1 MTKMAEYYDVEG
13 KGKVYA
19 KDEAQVREKYG
30 EDAKITPST
39 PPKTYAT
46 GKARSPTTP
55 AESIPGPESE
65 IDFKTY
71 SPVTS
76 IKEALIIPPGKERT
90 EALRK
95 SALEFQTYHAGK
107 TFTPS
112 EYFQEIT
119 EVKREASKGYSE
131 YQTML
136 ESIEPETSY
145 RWTDPTTGIESTMIG
160 RTLVGKLEKTYGGQ
174 FREQEQR
181 LQTAWSQARD
191 IPKGTIITKTPS
203 GYTLKL
209 RDTSLDWSKREIE
222 KIKTLRREGVEKLKS
237 PDIGRALVGGV
248 QKLGSE
254 VAMFGFTA
262 VSGFAALGKPAADV
276 AAKGMGVKTLP
287 VHYIS
292 AFDIAFEPIGWS
304 PKGSVDLI
312 KETGLSGWAGMAAS
326 ETLQVA
332 AMTQIFKPISTG
344 VKIGVKGLV
353 KRVPVVY
360 GKFTK
365 VFPEEKLVSSVAG
378 KATKVTFR
386 PVLGGERV
394 AGTVYRWGA
403 LGYRKGLELTSAG
416 VKTSKKITE
425 GATSELYKVS
435 QKTVYG
441 RGAIKRIWLSPAKF
455 AKAEQK
461 LASKLAMK
469 KIIER
474 GYRADIR
481 AGFGTAREL
490 IEKTKYKLNW
500 TGKRL
505 VKKYKYTTET
515 WRVGEDIPS
524 LFKTYKVGKYGGF
537 ERFALEG
544 AKEPIVSQGWYQAVK
559 EMYTKG
565 YTRVI
570 PTETGFVLD
579 VSKGFGTSG
588 TRPIA
593 KKWITRYRP
602 PFLENIQGQI
612 SAPLSQ
618 LKTTLTSPSKTMFGR
633 AGLIDELSR
642 VTIPSSMYK
651 SVYETGLEL
660 GLLGM
665 VKTISA
671 KKTRYDIKPEL
682 ITLQRT
688 RQYPAF
694 KMAQTP
700 ISDILTTPAMV
711 QMSRV
716 DFKPAFD
723 VVTVPDLVQKQL
735 YKMDVPQPPSRSQF
749 ISIPAP
755 GFSVPLFPPL
765 KLYGR
770 GRKGVDF
777 GLFGKIK
784 GFRMADIWRPLG
796 IKI

>member
-1 MTKMAEYYDVEG
+1 VTKMAEYYDVEG

-394 AGTVYRWGA
+394 AGTVYR
-403 LGYRKGLELTSAG
+403 LSL
-416 VKTSKKITE
+416 IHI
-425 GATSELYKVS
+425 SE
-435 QKTVYG
+435 
-441 RGAIKRIWLSPAKF
+441 P
-455 AKAEQK
+455 
-461 LASKLAMK
+461 
-469 KIIER
+469 
-474 GYRADIR
+474 
-481 AGFGTAREL
+481 
-490 IEKTKYKLNW
+490 
-500 TGKRL
+500 
-505 VKKYKYTTET
+505 
-515 WRVGEDIPS
+515 
-524 LFKTYKVGKYGGF
+524 
-537 ERFALEG
+537 
-544 AKEPIVSQGWYQAVK
+544 
-559 EMYTKG
+559 
-565 YTRVI
+565 
-570 PTETGFVLD
+570 
-579 VSKGFGTSG
+579 
-588 TRPIA
+588 TRP
-593 KKWITRYRP
+593 Y
-602 PFLENIQGQI
+602 
-612 SAPLSQ
+612 
-618 LKTTLTSPSKTMFGR
+618 
-633 AGLIDELSR
+633 
-642 VTIPSSMYK
+642 
-651 SVYETGLEL
+651 
-660 GLLGM
+660 
-665 VKTISA
+665 
-671 KKTRYDIKPEL
+671 
-682 ITLQRT
+682 
-688 RQYPAF
+688 
-694 KMAQTP
+694 
-700 ISDILTTPAMV
+700 
-711 QMSRV
+711 
-716 DFKPAFD
+716 
-723 VVTVPDLVQKQL
+723 
-735 YKMDVPQPPSRSQF
+735 
-749 ISIPAP
+749 
-755 GFSVPLFPPL
+755 
-765 KLYGR
+765 
-770 GRKGVDF
+770 
-777 GLFGKIK
+777 
-784 GFRMADIWRPLG
+784 
-796 IKI
+796 